1 VRQRTESRSA
11 PDNAHSGSPQLA
23 RSSEISR
30 KLKALGEN
38 ERRTGKLGTLP
49 DMGATKGLDYGNASS
64 GIETLCMPVTSHP
77 QENHILDALPQTERD
92 RLFPFLK
99 LVALPLGQVLYESG
113 DTLRH
118 IYFPTDSI
126 ISLLYV
132 LEDGASAEIAVVG
145 NEGAIGVALF
155 MGGET
160 TTNRAIVQS
169 AGSAYLL
176 TGARLK
182 EEFGRH
188 GEMLHILLRYT
199 QALIT
204 QMAQTAVC
212 NRHHSVDQQL
222 CRWLLL
228 SLDRLSSPKL
238 TMTQE
243 LIANMLGVRREGVT
257 EAAGKLQK
265 LGVITYQRGH
275 ITVLDRAHLEQLSC
289 ECYAVVKKETD
300 RLLPLRARS
309 NSLQPETSGT
319 SRD

>member
-1 VRQRTESRSA
+1 MYDA
-11 PDNAHSGSPQLA
+11 PH
-23 RSSEISR
+23 
-30 KLKALGEN
+30 KAL
-38 ERRTGKLGTLP
+38 R
-49 DMGATKGLDYGNASS
+49 KGLDYGNASCAR
-64 GIETLCMPVTSHP
+64 ETRAMTGTSHP
-77 QENHILDALPQTERD
+77 QQNHILDALPEPERD
-92 RLFPFLK
+92 RLFPHLK
-99 LVALPLGQVLYESG
+99 FVALPLGKVLYESG

-132 LEDGASAEIAVVG
+132 LEDGGSAEIAVVG

-169 AGSAYLL
+169 AGSAYMLAG
-176 TGARLK
+176 TRLK
-182 EEFGRH
+182 EELGRH
-188 GEMLHILLRYT
+188 GQMLHILLRYT

-228 SLDRLSSPKL
+228 SLDRLSSAEL

-275 ITVLDRAHLEQLSC
+275 ISVLDRPRLEQLCC

-300 RLLPLRARS
+300 RLLPLRPQH
-309 NSLQPETSGT
+309 LLGVQPLV
-319 SRD
+319 SRDVGNE